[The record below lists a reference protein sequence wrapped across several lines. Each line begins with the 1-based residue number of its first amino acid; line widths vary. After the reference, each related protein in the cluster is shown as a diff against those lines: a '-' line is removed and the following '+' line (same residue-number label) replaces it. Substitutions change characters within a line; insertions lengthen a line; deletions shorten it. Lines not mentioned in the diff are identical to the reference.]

1 MSHYAQEVRSQ
12 PALWRHFA
20 TQVERTRGQLPR
32 PGQRLAIAGCGTSY
46 YVAGA
51 YAALREAA
59 GAGES
64 DAFAA
69 SQAPRG
75 RRYDAALALS
85 RSGTTSEVLRWLRA
99 QPSGVERYAIVG
111 TPETPVAAAAGNPLL
126 LDAAD
131 EQSIVQ
137 TRFATSTLAL
147 LRAGLGEDVATFA
160 DQADGVLAAAHPF
173 DAGRF
178 DHFVFL
184 GEGFGAWLAQEAAL
198 KMRETTGAWT
208 EAYPAPEYR
217 HGPVSAASE
226 RTLVWAL
233 GHIGDDVLEHAT
245 TAGATVQDTGL
256 DPMVE
261 LVRVHLQAEAEAERR
276 GRDIDVPPHLSR
288 SVVLSH

>member
-1 MSHYAQEVRSQ
+1 MA
-12 PALWRHFA
+12 
-20 TQVERTRGQLPR
+20 RTRTQLPQ
-32 PGQRLAIAGCGTSY
+32 PGRRLAIAGCGTSY
-46 YVAGA
+46 YIAAA
-51 YAALREAA
+51 YAARREAA

-64 DAFAA
+64 DGFAA

-75 RRYDAALALS
+75 RRYDAVLALS
-85 RSGTTSEVLRWLRA
+85 RSGTTSEVLRWLQT
-99 QPSGVERYAIVG
+99 QPAGVERFAIVG
-111 TPETPVAAAAGNPLL
+111 TPGTPVAAEVDDPVL

-147 LRAGLGEDVATFA
+147 LRAGLGEDITPLA
-160 DQADGVLAAAHPF
+160 DQADGVLAASHPY

-184 GEGFGAWLAQEAAL
+184 GEGFAAWLAQEAAL

-226 RTLVWAL
+226 RTVVWAL
-233 GHIGDDVLEHAT
+233 GPVGADVLDHARA
-245 TAGATVQDTGL
+245 AGATVHGTGL

-261 LVRVHLQAEAEAERR
+261 LVRVHLQAEAEAARR
-276 GRDIDVPPHLSR
+276 SRDIDLPPYLSR